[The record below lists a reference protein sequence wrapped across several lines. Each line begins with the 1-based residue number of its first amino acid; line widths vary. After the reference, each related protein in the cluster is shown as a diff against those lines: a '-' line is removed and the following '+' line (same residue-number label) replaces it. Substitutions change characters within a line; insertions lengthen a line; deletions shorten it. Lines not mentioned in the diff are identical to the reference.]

1 MLYVISVSFI
11 LILADEFP
19 VFHFQ
24 LLTFPEI
31 FNFSSFND
39 GLFPRPHCSDFFLLL
54 SSLSLQSTGTI
65 STGNFDDLSR
75 LNLTALPQQIRSHS
89 SLSLIHI

>member
-1 MLYVISVSFI
+1 MLYDISVSFI
-11 LILADEFP
+11 LIPGYEFP

-65 STGNFDDLSR
+65 STGNFDDISR

-89 SLSLIHI
+89 S